1 MAKEKT
7 PATYLYT
14 GWNEDESK
22 YLHDEEREIT
32 VGMGCTFGAG
42 SDSYPAHVSRI
53 SDSGKNVWIKRATY
67 TADVEGGHE
76 YFGNQ
81 KYIITPNPDATE
93 ERVSKRKYNRWMIG
107 NYSGVYFGTARY
119 YSDPHF

>member
-93 ERVSKRKYNRWMIG
+93 ERVSKRKSGRWMIG